1 MNKPKSIE
9 IRKARV
15 HNLKNIDVNIPLGN
29 IGEGAGYSAT
39 PYAWESGYKKHL

>member
-29 IGEGAGYSAT
+29 IGGAGYSAT